1 MAAHSTSRHR
11 IYESVTRKIVDHIQ
25 GGPGW
30 FRAPWHVP
38 GDAACKLP
46 TNASTHAEYR
56 GINILT
62 LWIDAQM
69 RGYGSSL
76 WASYQQWQKL
86 GAQVRKGEKG
96 SMVVF
101 YRRIENEASE
111 PEDHD
116 QAPKLR
122 FVVRA
127 AHVFNR
133 QQVDGYGEPGEAP
146 RSFDPIA
153 EVDAFV
159 QAVKATVLHGFA
171 RAQYCHGTDA
181 IEMPK
186 PDWFVDSQSSTAQ
199 ENYYAVLLHELT
211 HWAGAPTRLNRTF
224 GKRFGDEAYAFEEL
238 VAELGAAFMC
248 AGFGISNDP
257 RPDHAAYVSTWLEV
271 LNKDPRAIFAAASKA
286 QEAFEYLAYLATKD
300 EAASS
305 A

>member
-1 MAAHSTSRHR
+1 MAVHATSKRN
-11 IYESVTRKIVDHIQ
+11 IYQSVTSKILEHIQ

-30 FRAPWHVP
+30 FKAPWHVP
-38 GDAACKLP
+38 GDITGMLP

-69 RGYGSSL
+69 RGYGSRL

-96 SMVVF
+96 SVVVF

-116 QAPKLR
+116 QASKLR

-127 AHVFNR
+127 SHVFNR
-133 QQVDGYGEPGEAP
+133 QQVDGFEEAGDPP

-159 QAVKATVLHGFA
+159 QAVKASVLHGFA
-171 RAQYCHGTDA
+171 RAQYCHATDA
-181 IEMPK
+181 IEMPD
-186 PDWFVDSQSSTAQ
+186 PQWFVDSQTSTAR

-211 HWAGAPTRLNRTF
+211 HWSGAPKRLNRTF

-248 AGFGISNDP
+248 AGFGISNEP
-257 RPDHAAYVSTWLEV
+257 RPDHAAYVSSWLQV
-271 LNKDPRAIFAAASKA
+271 LREDPQAIFTAASKA
-286 QEAFEYLAYLATKD
+286 QEAFEYLAHLATRT
-300 EAASS
+300 EE
-305 A
+305 